1 MNLHSLKNRKL
12 SNPSLHQWCLQSS
25 QTGGL
30 MRSSAQDTQA
40 RDLDIGYLQSHYLYW
55 AVFLGSI
62 YRATHIHTKQVVAL
76 KVQDV
81 NHECP
86 SNRYERRL
94 YPLLQGGVGM
104 PRLYAAGVAGMWDY
118 LAIEL
123 LGASLD
129 NIYRRSGK
137 DVMDIRSVLSITIQ
151 VVSESHKV

>member
-1 MNLHSLKNRKL
+1 MGASLIAL
-12 SNPSLHQWCLQSS
+12 FILD
-25 QTGGL
+25 GL
-30 MRSSAQDTQA
+30 
-40 RDLDIGYLQSHYLYW
+40 L
-55 AVFLGSI
+55 LGSI

-104 PRLYAAGVAGMWDY
+104 PRLFAAGVSGMWDY
-118 LAIEL
+118 LAIDL

-151 VVSESHKV
+151 VVSEPYLNYHKYQLGA

>member
-1 MNLHSLKNRKL
+1 
-12 SNPSLHQWCLQSS
+12 
-25 QTGGL
+25 
-30 MRSSAQDTQA
+30 MRSSAQDIQA
-40 RDLDIGYLQSHYLYW
+40 RDFGRLSTYHLNW
-55 AVFLGSI
+55 AVLLGSI
-62 YRATHIHTKQVVAL
+62 FRATHLHTKQVVAL

-123 LGASLD
+123 LGTSLD
-129 NIYRRSGK
+129 SLYRRSGK
-137 DVMDIRSVLSITIQ
+137 EVMDIQSVLSIAIQ
-151 VVSESHKV
+151 VVSELQAQFITNLNLPRDRLSVFNSCIVVEYYIVISN

>member
-1 MNLHSLKNRKL
+1 V
-12 SNPSLHQWCLQSS
+12 
-25 QTGGL
+25 
-30 MRSSAQDTQA
+30 
-40 RDLDIGYLQSHYLYW
+40 RDLGVRDLKSHYLYG

-104 PRLYAAGVAGMWDY
+104 PRLYAAGIAGMWDY
-118 LAIEL
+118 LAIDL

-129 NIYRRSGK
+129 SLYRHSGK
-137 DVMDIRSVLSITIQ
+137 DVMDIRSVLSIAIQ
-151 VVSESHKV
+151 VVSEPQKIQIITIIDQ